1 MIAFL
6 SIIRVTIGQLAGR
19 SRIYW
24 FGLLSL
30 APSGLVFAASRARQ
44 LEGIDTD
51 MGGLAVTPF
60 FAVVLPL
67 TALILAGSALSD
79 ERRDKTLSFLVL
91 RPIGRFQIALAKT
104 VAATIVSVAFAL
116 FGATALSLTYAA
128 VGGQINVLPAIMVG
142 ATLTCIL
149 YSAVF
154 VLLGNVTSK
163 PTLIGLI
170 YVLFVENI
178 LILELPRLAPASPW
192 RVGLAAT
199 IDLMPQGFPARAILG
214 AIGDLA
220 PSALSSLGATVV
232 AASVA
237 VGICT
242 VLLRRTDSV

>member
-1 MIAFL
+1 MIAFAA
-6 SIIRVTIGQLAGR
+6 IIRVTIRQLAGR
-19 SRIYW
+19 KRVIG

-30 APSGLVFAASRARQ
+30 VPAGLLFAASRARE

-51 MGGLAVTPF
+51 LGVLAVTPF

-67 TALILAGSALSD
+67 ISLILAGSALSD

-91 RPIGRFQIALAKT
+91 RPISRLQIALAKT
-104 VAATIVSVAFAL
+104 VAATAVSVAFAL
-116 FGATALSLTYAA
+116 LGAVALCLVYVA

-142 ATLTCIL
+142 ATLTCVL

-154 VLLGNVTSK
+154 VLLGNVTSR
-163 PTLIGLI
+163 PTLIGLL
-170 YVLFVENI
+170 YVLFVENV
-178 LILELPRLAPASPW
+178 LVVELPRLASGSPW

-199 IDLMPQGFPARAILG
+199 MDLMPQGFPARALLG

-220 PSALSSLGATVV
+220 VSAPNALVAT
-232 AASVA
+232 AATAVIA

-242 VLLRRTDSV
+242 FLLRQTDSV